1 MSRIAITRARYM
13 RYLLALCALL
23 LAGAACA
30 TSVPPKPLEEMIKE
44 VDHVVVATIESVDK
58 VDGRGKPIVDTG
70 PGSKNR
76 MRFNLRIKELLFT
89 RSPMLPP
96 TLRVPLWSAWHYR
109 LGSMQEQVTGST
121 GIFLLKGDD
130 YQPVYPAY
138 FQRSLDERDEI
149 ERLLRS
155 R

>member
-1 MSRIAITRARYM
+1 M
-13 RYLLALCALL
+13 RYVLALFALL
-23 LAGAACA
+23 FAGAAWA
-30 TSVPPKPLEEMIKE
+30 TSVAPKPLEEM
-44 VDHVVVATIESVDK
+44 VRQADHVVVATIESVDM
-58 VDGRGKPIVDTG
+58 VDGRGKPIVDPRARTG
-70 PGSKNR
+70 PGLKNQ
-76 MRFNLRIKELLFT
+76 MRFNLRVKELLFT

-96 TLRVPLWSAWHYR
+96 TLRVPLWAAWHYQ
-109 LGSMQEQVTGST
+109 LGSMQEQMTGST

-138 FQRSLDERDEI
+138 FQRALEEREEI